1 MIVDHSHRKE
11 SEVIYNYE
19 EIEEE
24 LAAFILPKIKGLK
37 PEIRRVIYQ
46 YECFVGERSS
56 LIINF
61 RDKYQI
67 KELSEIEINSIYGY
81 IEKYKNNNK
90 FKEKK
95 PEIRKVILY
104 I

>member
-1 MIVDHSHRKE
+1 M
-11 SEVIYNYE
+11 
-19 EIEEE
+19 
-24 LAAFILPKIKGLK
+24 K
-37 PEIRRVIYQ
+37 PEIWKAIYQ
-46 YECFVGERSS
+46 YGCFNGERSS

-90 FKEKK
+90 FNEKNF
-95 PEIRKVILY
+95 LFSL
-104 I
+104 